1 MCAHKRRMDLWEREW
16 LPYARICRSGGA
28 HVCVYARARVDS
40 LRLVQLGCTLLG
52 VGVLRSLLA
61 AYTRATRMPLCSL
74 GCTLLG
80 VGVLRSLLAAFTRA
94 TRMPLMQHP
103 SIVGQDLQ
111 SFFGSFLGKIWPF

>member
-61 AYTRATRMPLCSL
+61 A
-74 GCTLLG
+74 
-80 VGVLRSLLAAFTRA
+80 FTRA